1 MLVLV
6 KKTSICF
13 YRPSGIDALP
23 RMGDEMM
30 DKHMNP
36 APKKVFM
43 YGADNIKA
51 VHVRL
56 TLSQYMERKLKPW
69 AEGMTFTKVDGETS
83 ASGDTSGEAGAILLS
98 F

>member
-36 APKKVFM
+36 APQKGV
-43 YGADNIKA
+43 YVWRGQHQGGARALNA
-51 VHVRL
+51 EPVHGA
-56 TLSQYMERKLKPW
+56 Q
-69 AEGMTFTKVDGETS
+69 AEAMS
-83 ASGDTSGEAGAILLS
+83 RGDDVHEGGR
-98 F
+98 